1 MRAMG
6 LMAMA
11 AMVFSLTLAG
21 CETAPPTV
29 QDRDDLEAQVELTLD
44 RFIDRDPGLERS
56 IDDAYAYAVYPSI
69 GKAGAGV
76 GGAYGRGMVFRDD
89 EFIGW
94 TDVTQGTIGLQ
105 LGGQTYSQLVLL
117 QDSAALGSL
126 QRGGLRLAAGTSAVA
141 ARQGAAQQAN
151 YEDGVLVFTMTTGGL
166 MFEAA
171 IGGQTFGFTPVADAD
186 EEEII
191 EPIEEEEPLIEDEQV
206 DEPEP
211 LIEDDVNEVEDEPVQ
226 WDDEL

>member
-6 LMAMA
+6 LMAVA
-11 AMVFSLTLAG
+11 AMVFPLTLAG

-44 RFIDRDPGLERS
+44 RFIDRDPGLEQT
-56 IDDAYAYAVYPSI
+56 IDDSYAYAVFPSV

-76 GGAYGRGMVFRDD
+76 GGAYGRGIVFRDN
-89 EFIGW
+89 EVIGW
-94 TDVTQGTIGLQ
+94 TDVTQATVGLQ
-105 LGGQTYSQLVLL
+105 LGGQTYSQLLLL
-117 QDSAALGSL
+117 QDSAALGRY
-126 QRGGLRLAAGTSAVA
+126 QRGGLKLAAGTSAVA

-151 YEDGVLVFTMTTGGL
+151 YEDGVLAFTMTTGGL

-171 IGGQTFGFTPVADAD
+171 IGGQTFGFTPIVEED

-191 EPIEEEEPLIEDEQV
+191 EPIDEEQPLTDDEQV
-206 DEPEP
+206 DEDEP
-211 LIEDDVNEVEDEPVQ
+211 MIDDDVNDVEDEPVQ
-226 WDDEL
+226 WNDDL